1 MPLASLYWNMCL
13 RNVYE
18 VSKRLNTSH
27 SRRLVQRRQTC
38 KPSEV
43 VCVAGCELCCNIFG
57 RMVYIPRAILSV
69 VYHILHVKDTL
80 VIGNNRFS
88 SWKYSYETS

>member
-1 MPLASLYWNMCL
+1 MCL

-27 SRRLVQRRQTC
+27 SRRLVQGRQTR
-38 KPSEV
+38 KPSEPEV

-80 VIGNNRFS
+80 VIANNRFS
-88 SWKYSYETS
+88 SRKYSYETS